1 MKKEHTKTAEEI
13 QEIRL
18 KNALAAGAMALASMN
33 SLPASQ
39 STPTDYTQ
47 NVSDIKHQIS
57 NHLSK
62 TGYKTLLNAMIWN
75 ESSWNLNTKAGDG
88 GKAVGIL
95 QMWPVMVEEFNQFS
109 GKSYT
114 HEDAKDPIKAIEMA
128 KVIFDNYRKLI
139 KNKTGKD
146 ATAEQL
152 ARMWNGGRNAWK
164 PQDGQKEENLKN
176 YWTRV
181 LKFENA
187 PIAPK
192 L

>member
-1 MKKEHTKTAEEI
+1 MKQHNFKTVEEI
-13 QEIRL
+13 QENQL
-18 KNALAAGAMALASMN
+18 KNAVAAGAMALASIN
-33 SLPASQ
+33 SLPAAQ
-39 STPTDYTQ
+39 SNGTEYTQ
-47 NVSDIKHQIS
+47 QTSDLKYQIS
-57 NHLSK
+57 DYLSR

-75 ESSWNLNTKAGDG
+75 ESSWNLNTASGDG

-128 KVIFDNYRKLI
+128 KVIFDNYRELI

-164 PQDGQKEENLKN
+164 PQNSEKEKNLKN
-176 YWTRV
+176 YWQRV
-181 LKFENA
+181 LKFENS
-187 PIAPK
+187 PIDPK
-192 L
+192 A